1 MLLTSHGA
9 DHWAG
14 AVDVKLSEEDMK
26 YLEEPYIP
34 QGVIGHQ

>member
-1 MLLTSHGA
+1 MVLTEFV
-9 DHWAG
+9 G